1 MKFINNKNIKL
12 EPNGKYYA
20 LLIGNSKYDNWDNLV
35 SPENDVRE
43 IKKVLD
49 QSYKFEKIIHVD
61 NGTKKEILTALEE
74 LSLITAQEFTSMSD
88 EERQNVISQAKEFI
102 RLGKLN

>member
-1 MKFINNKNIKL
+1 MNKI
-12 EPNGKYYA
+12 Y
-20 LLIGNSKYDNWDNLV
+20 
-35 SPENDVRE
+35 
-43 IKKVLD
+43 
-49 QSYKFEKIIHVD
+49 
-61 NGTKKEILTALEE
+61 TKEE